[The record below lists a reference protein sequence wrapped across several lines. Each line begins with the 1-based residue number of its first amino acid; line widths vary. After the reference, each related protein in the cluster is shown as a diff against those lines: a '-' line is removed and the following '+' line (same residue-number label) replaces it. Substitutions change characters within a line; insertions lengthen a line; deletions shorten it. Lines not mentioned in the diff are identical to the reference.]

1 MVPPEAF
8 SCAWRDAL
16 LDHWWLVTV
25 SWSNQVPDTAAAIL
39 EDLTGQE
46 RPFAADLEAAV
57 MELLTGTGLGHSQLN
72 ELLLS
77 YGYDR
82 LSPAFFQY
90 LIGSDGDGEREPEK
104 PGKANAPDEQPSAV
118 EISPPLAFH
127 SLHGLRSAVDRFRQL
142 AVLRFGSVK
151 FGFKYL
157 SKLDD
162 GALAAELEV
171 VEPIPVDVYT
181 KRHNPLVPIDPIPGG
196 ETYYLG
202 YIIHRELEKRLR
214 ENPGDDALK
223 TQLEKRKEIVA
234 RGKKNHEAYLASD
247 HMDVYVATSMRE
259 PHEYQV
265 VARTITEVFDA
276 KILRDLKIRWFDPT
290 QAYCEDRIDK
300 GLVEALMLRRAM
312 CTLYLVQETD
322 TLGKDSELASTLAQG
337 KPVIAYV
344 PEVKG
349 EHEREYAESLLK
361 MVGGGGTEVGID
373 VILRQLR
380 IYAPET
386 AWNDPDV
393 QSWVR
398 DPAHADVAAAKAM
411 LARRIR
417 DHYENRAKTL
427 KDSHPLGLQVNLET
441 GVANGVLVART
452 PEQCSMLICRVL
464 TNTLTFKL
472 TTEKGSLLLRE
483 ELTGSVFRAVT
494 GDKFLT
500 NSFWNFYLTNV
511 P

>member
-1 MVPPEAF
+1 M
-8 SCAWRDAL
+8 
-16 LDHWWLVTV
+16 
-25 SWSNQVPDTAAAIL
+25 PDTAAAIL

-46 RPFAADLEAAV
+46 RPFAVDLEAAV
-57 MELLTGTGLGHSQLN
+57 SDLLTGSGLGHSQLN
-72 ELLLS
+72 ELLLAS
-77 YGYDR
+77 GYDR
-82 LSPAFFQY
+82 ISPAFFEY
-90 LIGSDGDGEREPEK
+90 LVAGSGRGDEGEGAGGRADGGT
-104 PGKANAPDEQPSAV
+104 
-118 EISPPLAFH
+118 LAFT
-127 SLHGLRSAVDRFRQL
+127 SLEGLRLAVDRFRRF
-142 AVLRFGSVK
+142 AVLRFGNVK
-151 FGFKYL
+151 FAFKYL

-162 GALAAELEV
+162 GALDAELEV
-171 VEPIPVDVYT
+171 VNAIPVEVYS
-181 KRHNPLVPIDPIPGG
+181 KRHDPLVPIDPIPGS

-202 YIIHRELEKRLR
+202 YLILRQLEKRLQD
-214 ENPGDDALK
+214 NPDDNDTKA
-223 TQLEKRKEIVA
+223 QLEKRKEIVA

-265 VARTITEVFDA
+265 VSKTITDVFGAEV
-276 KILRDLKIRWFDPT
+276 LKSLKVRWFDPT

-344 PEVKG
+344 PEVKAEDELG
-349 EHEREYAESLLK
+349 YADALLR
-361 MVGGGGTEVGID
+361 MVGGDGAEAEISL
-373 VILRQLR
+373 ILKQLR
-380 IYAPET
+380 IYAPEA
-386 AWNDPDV
+386 AWNDENV
-393 QSWVR
+393 QGWVR
-398 DPAHADVAAAKAM
+398 DPVRADINAAKAM

-417 DHYENRAKTL
+417 EHYDGRAKTL
-427 KDSHPLGLQVNLET
+427 KDSHPLGLQVNLES

-452 PEQCSMLICRVL
+452 AEQCSQLIYRVL
-464 TNTLTFKL
+464 TNTLTFSL

-483 ELTGSVFRAVT
+483 ELTGSVFRVVT

-511 P
+511 S